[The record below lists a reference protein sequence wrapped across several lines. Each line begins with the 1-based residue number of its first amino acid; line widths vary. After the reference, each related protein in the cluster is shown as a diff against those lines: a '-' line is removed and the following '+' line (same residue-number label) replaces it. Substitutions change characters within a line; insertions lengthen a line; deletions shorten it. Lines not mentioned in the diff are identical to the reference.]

1 MALRIFVVVGGLRSC
16 SAWAQLPCSMRDLPR
31 PEMEPIFPA
40 LAGRL
45 STTGLPVK
53 SLGQEFFRF

>member
-1 MALRIFVVVGGLRSC
+1 MALGIFVAVGGLRSC
-16 SAWAQLPCSMRDLPR
+16 SAWAQLPCSMWDLPR
-31 PEMEPIFPA
+31 PEVGPIFPA
-40 LAGRL
+40 LAGRV